1 MQDSPF
7 KPIPS
12 KRIFEQ
18 VSDQIRELI
27 MGGIFKPGEKLPPE
41 RELANQF
48 NVGRTAL
55 REALRVLENEG
66 LIHIRQGSD
75 GGSFINAPNVLSSP
89 KSLIDQFRSGIID
102 PKHLAEI
109 RLGLELS
116 MLELV
121 VQRITDDDIAGLEKS
136 INDAEQS
143 FKRGDVPIAGVSTFH
158 LLIAKASR
166 NPIFEILI
174 GSLMNLGIHILAKG
188 GNRSEFM
195 VRHFQ
200 QHREILEALRERNLE
215 RVKKASKNHILNIG
229 QNMEKALEDKNETN

>member
-18 VSDQIRELI
+18 VSDQVRELI
-27 MGGIFKPGEKLPPE
+27 HGGVFKPGEKLPPE

-66 LIHIRQGSD
+66 LIHIKQGSD
-75 GGSFINAPNVLSSP
+75 GGSFINAPNILSSP
-89 KSLIDQFRSGIID
+89 KSLIDQFRSGEID
-102 PKHLAEI
+102 PRHLREI
-109 RLGLELS
+109 RLGLELY
-116 MLELV
+116 MMEFV
-121 VQRITDDDIAGLEKS
+121 IQRITDDDIAGLEKS

-143 FKRGDVPIAGVSTFH
+143 FRKGDVPIAGVSTFH
-158 LLIAKASR
+158 LLIAKASN
-166 NPIFEILI
+166 NPVFEILI

-195 VRHFQ
+195 SQHFK
-200 QHREILEALRERNLE
+200 QHREILEAIRDRNLE
-215 RVKKASKNHILNIG
+215 KAKKALKNHILNISR
-229 QNMEKALEDKNETN
+229 NMANALEGEE